1 MLRALVLTLLIPAV
15 VCLQA
20 CGQRANNSAED
31 RAEIANQLNRYA
43 QLWDQKDSEG
53 VVALLT
59 EGATFEWVLSE
70 ADEQPPL
77 VAGRESILQY
87 TSNAH
92 QVRLAGRQSRHHF
105 SSLVFEELSATE
117 AVTVNTL
124 LVTHHLPGETPVV
137 VASGVYR
144 IHWVKTDGGWLMD
157 YRKLFVDR

>member
-1 MLRALVLTLLIPAV
+1 MLRALVLTLTIPAV
-15 VCLQA
+15 LVLQG
-20 CGQRANNSAED
+20 CGERPTGSADD

-59 EGATFEWVLSE
+59 EDATFEWELSG

-77 VAGRESILQY
+77 VIGRENILQY
-87 TSNAH
+87 TQNAH

-105 SSLVFEELSATE
+105 SSLVFEALSATE

-124 LVTHHLPGETPVV
+124 LVTHHLPGETPIV

-144 IHWVKTDGGWLMD
+144 ISWAKTDDGWLMD
-157 YRKLFVDR
+157 HRKLFVDR